1 MERCCT
7 FTSVLFALWSLAA
20 RRLALNGDWR
30 VRTLFQCLR
39 CMSWVVCIFACLQ
52 AHHSSS
58 LVVSASETVLF
69 FCQPTNVSVSLPYFL
84 SVYQSSFSVTLK
96 FCLSAY
102 QSICQPTSL
111 SASLPISLPTYQSV
125 CQPTIFSVTLKICLS
140 AYQPSFFVSLPS
152 VCQPTN
158 LSASLPICLPAY
170 QYACQP
176 ISLVFLSVCQ
186 SVC

>member
-7 FTSVLFALWSLAA
+7 FTSVLFALWSLSA

-30 VRTLFQCLR
+30 VRTLFQCLG

-102 QSICQPTSL
+102 QSSF
-111 SASLPISLPTYQSV
+111 SVSLPICLP
-125 CQPTIFSVTLKICLS
+125 
-140 AYQPSFFVSLPS
+140 AYQS

-158 LSASLPICLPAY
+158 LSANLPICLPAY
-170 QYACQP
+170 HIFCHP
-176 ISLVFLSVCQ
+176 KNLSVRLPA
-186 SVC
+186 